1 MSSSVVNDNFQ
12 IYYSGQYWND
22 LPQVKAYINTAC
34 SGESHKDFFQHF
46 QENYCASPF
55 QHALVLNCGNGWVD
69 RLLIDRGIA
78 QKITA
83 FDYSHDLLKEAESAR
98 NSREITYF
106 QADANQVDFDAD
118 QYDLIVNHAALHHVQ
133 YINRLC
139 KILAKSLKPEGVF
152 LNFDYVGP
160 GRNQYPSRQWRLIK
174 KENSRLAEFARKER
188 LVAPHLPTMLH
199 VDPTEAI
206 HSDLILEC
214 VKRYFDITLQK
225 DIGGGIA
232 YEILTHNPRL
242 NKLGIEELQPVV
254 SKLLEADRKY
264 TQERKVPVLF
274 SYFVAKSNK
283 DAINNKIQCDLFQR
297 EEVLREKKALEWGG
311 VYNLRQYLRMK
322 RHGLYIR
329 VVGKDSYLT
338 RQIKMRPW
346 LLRLFE

>member
-1 MSSSVVNDNFQ
+1 MTSVVNDNFQ

-22 LPQVKAYINTAC
+22 LPQVKEYINSIC
-34 SGESHKDFFQHF
+34 SGDRHKDFFQHF
-46 QENYCASPF
+46 QENYCATPF
-55 QHALVLNCGNGWVD
+55 RHALVLNCGNGWVD
-69 RLLIDRGIA
+69 RSLIDRRIA

-83 FDYSHDLLKEAESAR
+83 FDYSHDLLKEAELAR
-98 NSREITYF
+98 DGRDIAYF

-139 KILAKSLKPEGVF
+139 KILAKSLKPEGLF

-174 KENSRLAEFARKER
+174 KANRSLPEYARKER

-206 HSDLILEC
+206 HSDLIMEC
-214 VKRYFDITLQK
+214 ARRYFDIALQK

-264 TQERKVPVLF
+264 TLEKQVPVLF
-274 SYFVAKSNK
+274 SYFLAKPNK
-283 DAINNKIQCDLFQR
+283 EAINNQLQCEKYQS
-297 EEVLREKKALEWGG
+297 EENLREQKAREWGG
-311 VYNLRQYLRMK
+311 VYNFSQYLRMK
-322 RHGLYIR
+322 RHEMYIR
-329 VVGKDSYLT
+329 VIGKDNYLV

-346 LLRLFE
+346 LLRFFE